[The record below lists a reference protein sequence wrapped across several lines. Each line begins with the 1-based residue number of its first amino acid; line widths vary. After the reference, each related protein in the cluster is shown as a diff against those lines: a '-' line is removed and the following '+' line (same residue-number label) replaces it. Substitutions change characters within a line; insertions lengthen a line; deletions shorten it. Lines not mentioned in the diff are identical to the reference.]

1 MLLDLKLKPAYNDLI
16 CNYTEEHANIFIR
29 VMENKVFSMLG
40 IGVKENE

>member
-1 MLLDLKLKPAYNDLI
+1 MNIQDIISFVMII

-40 IGVKENE
+40 IGVKENK